1 MRSISSR
8 SNVREFLSSKE
19 IFSRFDRLM
28 GLKLSKERNRRLD
41 RNAETGKR
49 KTPVP
54 EAGSGVFIGCGG
66 MQPPRLDVA
75 AD

>member
-1 MRSISSR
+1 
-8 SNVREFLSSKE
+8 
-19 IFSRFDRLM
+19 M

-66 MQPPRLDVA
+66 RI
-75 AD
+75 